1 MGKKKFKLARAGL
14 ANHAGCFILIG
25 TTTTLQKREKPMN
38 DEKKTPSPTPERRCP
53 ECRALLKPRRGR
65 DPDPC
70 DLVCG
75 GCGKQFNGCEVENAP
90 R

>member
-1 MGKKKFKLARAGL
+1 
-14 ANHAGCFILIG
+14 
-25 TTTTLQKREKPMN
+25 MN

-65 DPDPC
+65 SPDPC

-75 GCGKQFNGCEVENAP
+75 GCGKQFNGCEIEDAP